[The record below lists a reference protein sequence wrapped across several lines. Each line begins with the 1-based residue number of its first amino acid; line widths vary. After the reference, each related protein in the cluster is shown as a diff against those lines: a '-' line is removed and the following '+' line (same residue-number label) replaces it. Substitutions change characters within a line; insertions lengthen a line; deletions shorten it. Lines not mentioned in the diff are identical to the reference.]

1 MKTGFTLVELMIII
15 TIISILAVL
24 TIPMYQSYVIRAQ
37 IINAIS
43 DTETYK
49 TYASYTYSQTGEC
62 PPQSELNLLSNTLSP
77 TSYIQSISITA
88 PDKNTCSLNFL
99 LKSSNTSLKIKNKSL
114 VFTLKSNE
122 NLENDAIHW
131 VCSASD
137 IKQIYLPKNCSGS

>member
-1 MKTGFTLVELMIII
+1 MKTGFTLVELMIVI

-62 PPQSELNLLSNTLSP
+62 PPQSELDLLSHTLSP

-99 LKSSNTSLKIKNKSL
+99 LKSNNTS
-114 VFTLKSNE
+114 
-122 NLENDAIHW
+122 
-131 VCSASD
+131 
-137 IKQIYLPKNCSGS
+137 

>member
-1 MKTGFTLVELMIII
+1 MKTGFTLVELMIVI

-62 PPQSELNLLSNTLSP
+62 PPQSELDLLSHTLSP

-99 LKSSNTSLKIKNKSL
+99 LKSNNTSLKIKNKSL

-122 NLENDAIHW
+122 TLENDAIHW

-137 IKQIYLPKNCSGS
+137 IKQIYLRKNCSGS